1 LHHASCILR
10 LCIKDMLS
18 RVADSIYWLNHYIE
32 RAENYARFIDVNLNL
47 TLDLPPDLT
56 EQWKP
61 LVITTGDYQLFEEHY
76 GEPTKANVIQFLTF
90 DVENPN
96 SILSCL
102 YKARENARTVREI
115 ISTEMWEQINEF
127 YLKVRDA
134 VSHTGWT
141 MEKLMDFFKE
151 IKMCSYLFAG
161 IMDAT
166 ISHTEVWHFGQMGR
180 FLERADKT
188 TRILDVKYF
197 ILLPY
202 ADSVDTPLDLLQWLA
217 VLKSASALE
226 MYRKS
231 YGRINPYNI
240 AQFLILDREFPRA
253 IRYSLIQAEQSLH
266 SISGTELWTFQN
278 LAEKKLGLLRSDLD
292 YTDIHDIFSSG
303 LHEYLDNIQLKLNE
317 VGDAIYE
324 TFFNSR
330 PLEGSSDRSQ

>member
-1 LHHASCILR
+1 
-10 LCIKDMLS
+10 MLS

-61 LVITTGDYQLFEEHY
+61 LVITTGDYQLFEERY
-76 GEPTKANVIQFLTF
+76 GEPTKENVIQFLTF
-90 DVENPN
+90 DIENPN

-151 IKMCSYLFAG
+151 IKMYSYLFAG

-166 ISHTEVWHFGQMGR
+166 ISHTEGWHFGRMGR

-197 ILLPY
+197 ILLPD

-217 VLKSASALE
+217 VLKSASAFE
-226 MYRKS
+226 MYSKS
-231 YGRINPYNI
+231 YGRISPYNI

-266 SISGTELWTFQN
+266 SISGTELWTFKN

-330 PLEGSSDRSQ
+330 PPDKLPDKSQ